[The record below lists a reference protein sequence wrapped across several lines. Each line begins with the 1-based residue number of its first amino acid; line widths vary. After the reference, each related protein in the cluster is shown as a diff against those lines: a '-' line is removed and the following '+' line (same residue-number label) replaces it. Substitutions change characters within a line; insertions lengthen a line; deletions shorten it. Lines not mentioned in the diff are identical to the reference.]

1 MRAAPDDRVP
11 EKRLRA
17 ANRRTAWTLAVIAL
31 VFFAG
36 TIASRQL
43 GPQAGLA
50 AVGLALFAFVAFAIG
65 RHLRRKP

>member
-1 MRAAPDDRVP
+1 MAAPDDRFP
-11 EKRLRA
+11 ERRLRA
-17 ANRRTAWTLAVIAL
+17 ANRRTAWTLAVIAF
-31 VFFAG
+31 VFFTG

-50 AVGLALFAFVAFAIG
+50 AVGLAMFAFVVFAIA